1 MKVDRGF
8 STTALVIPTLNA
20 EPHLGKLLKSLKAQE
35 QPPGQILVI
44 DSGSDD
50 NTVELALSMGAGVKV
65 IEPGTFD
72 HGATRNLGAALTG
85 GTYIIFMTQD
95 AIPADDKTLGS
106 LLAPLQQENVVVS
119 YARQIPADNATL
131 SEKYQR
137 LSNYPPCSIM
147 KSGDS
152 IATMGIRAFQ
162 SSNVCAAYRRREFE
176 DLGCFPQPAV
186 CNEDMIFAARA
197 IYAGY
202 RVAYCAEAKVI
213 HSHNLT
219 AGHLFRRYFD
229 ISASLDNQPEIRAV
243 GRAESKGFDFFQGQ
257 VRYFC
262 EQGKTHLLPLVL
274 CETGAKY
281 LGYKAGASHGRIPRP
296 LKKYLGLN
304 RLYWSADRRGNL
316 LSDTRQKKFKK
327 LS

>member
-1 MKVDRGF
+1 MKEDRGF
-8 STTALVIPTLNA
+8 SATALVIPTLNA
-20 EPHLGKLLKSLKAQE
+20 EPHLEVLLKALKAQE
-35 QPPGQILVI
+35 YPPDQVLVI
-44 DSGSDD
+44 DSGSEDK
-50 NTVELALSMGAGVKV
+50 TLEVAAAMGAMISLV
-65 IEPGTFD
+65 EPGTFD
-72 HGATRNLGAALTG
+72 HGATRNLGAALTK

-95 AIPADDKTLGS
+95 ALPTDDKTLGS

-137 LSNYPPCSIM
+137 LANYPPHSLL
-147 KSGDS
+147 KSRDS
-152 IATMGIRAFQ
+152 IAAMGIKAFQ

-202 RVAYCAEAKVI
+202 RVAYCAEAIVR

-219 AGHLFRRYFD
+219 AGQLFRRYFD

-257 VRYFC
+257 VRFLR
-262 EQGKTHLLPLVL
+262 EQRKTHLLPLVL

-281 LGYKAGASHGRIPRP
+281 LGYKAGARHGRIPRP
-296 LKKYLGLN
+296 IKKYLGLN
-304 RLYWSADRRGNL
+304 RLYWSADRRGDL
-316 LSDTRQKKFKK
+316 FSDTHLQK
-327 LS
+327 S